1 MTLVLFLGIFGL
13 LLVFGGFAYASFCR
27 NFVLSY
33 GAWRFCSGVN
43 VMNNLQYAINKTLP
57 IVLTDLESAM
67 ANAKTGKEYFD
78 LESLYLFLVEQQ
90 NTNTESK

>member
-1 MTLVLFLGIFGL
+1 
-13 LLVFGGFAYASFCR
+13 
-27 NFVLSY
+27 
-33 GAWRFCSGVN
+33 
-43 VMNNLQYAINKTLP
+43 MNNLQYAMNKTLP